1 MNKPFVISLVLA
13 YSILFGLFL
22 HPHKAPGE
30 ENGVD
35 DVRPS
40 ILAGTWYPGNSDG
53 LSKAIQGYL
62 SRVEVTSLDGKLK
75 ALIVPHAGYVYS
87 GPVAAYAYRLLQKT
101 RFRRV
106 ILIGPSHRLGFAG
119 VSVNLQSGYETPLGI
134 VPVDQDLARK
144 ILKADPN
151 TRWLRKAHSG
161 EHSLEI
167 QLPFLQTVLPNFKIV
182 PIIMGQ
188 QDPDT
193 CSNLSKTICQVLSDA
208 EDTLLIAS
216 SDLSHFHPYNQAK
229 ALDQIFIDHV
239 RMFDPQGLSK
249 DLLQGKCEACGGG
262 PVITILLAA
271 RDLGADK
278 TSILSYA
285 NSGDVTGNHRSVVG
299 YLSAAVIRSSDTG
312 LRPKQD

>member
-1 MNKPFVISLVLA
+1 MNKHFVISLALA
-13 YSILFGLFL
+13 YFILSGLFL
-22 HPHKAPGE
+22 HPHEAQGE
-30 ENGVD
+30 ENGPD

-40 ILAGTWYPGNSDG
+40 ILAGTWYPGNPDE
-53 LSKAIQGYL
+53 LSKAVQGYL
-62 SRVEVTSLDGKLK
+62 SRVKMTSLDGTLK

-87 GPVAAYAYRLLQKT
+87 GPVAAHAYRLLQKT
-101 RFRRV
+101 PFRRV
-106 ILIGPSHRLGFAG
+106 ILVGPSHRVGFAG

-134 VPVDQDLARK
+134 VPVDQKLAKK
-144 ILKADPN
+144 ILNASPN
-151 TRWLRKAHSG
+151 IRWLRKVHSG

-167 QLPFLQTVLPNFKIV
+167 QLPFLQTVLQNFTIV
-182 PIIMGQ
+182 PLIMGQ

-193 CSNLSKTICQVLSDA
+193 CSNLSKAIAQVLADA

-216 SDLSHFHPYNQAK
+216 SDLSHFHTYNQAK

-249 DLLQGKCEACGGG
+249 DLLLGKCEACGGG

-271 RDLGADK
+271 RDLGVDK
-278 TSILSYA
+278 TSILNYA

-299 YLSAAVIRSSDTG
+299 YLSAAALRSSDTG
-312 LRPKQD
+312 PRPKQD